1 MDPSLP
7 SSLPGHLN
15 SLTELSDSLKDML
28 RGPDFMTKCIFPGL
42 EKTLNLV
49 GFLPSP
55 GRALGL
61 PVSEVRGNFVGS
73 N

>member
-1 MDPSLP
+1 
-7 SSLPGHLN
+7 
-15 SLTELSDSLKDML
+15 
-28 RGPDFMTKCIFPGL
+28 MTKCIFPGL